1 DMLAPR
7 RLVMKNVRMQF
18 DLPEDRLDE
27 LDSLMKKCGISTK
40 KELFNY
46 ALTMLEW
53 AVDESESGHEI
64 AAIDRD
70 SKQFYALRMPI
81 LKRVNRTS
89 TAN

>member
-1 DMLAPR
+1 
-7 RLVMKNVRMQF
+7 MKNVRMQF

-53 AVDESESGHEI
+53 AVDESKVVTKSQLSIETVSNFMLYECLFL
-64 AAIDRD
+64 
-70 SKQFYALRMPI
+70 SE
-81 LKRVNRTS
+81 
-89 TAN
+89 